1 MANKILEYKNR
12 FRLRV
17 PICESTHDFSR
28 KLDGTL
34 EDIDVYIS
42 CSNGIKVFYAGK
54 GVLELYIPSLQR
66 GHNILK
72 QLYYENINPDNV
84 EVIQKTIIRDG
95 KEVVRTTYNIINK
108 DLYESELKSSKFFYD
123 IRELDSETTFR
134 IHQKDFEK
142 VIPIIKPKTSGAG
155 ISPFS
160 TKNLP
165 KRKYEISDDQLR
177 EYKSINDSI
186 PKSDK
191 LKLSRITSDFIN
203 NIMSKNKQYKSIDMK
218 KLMRKKMLS
227 GKEFIHEEGF
237 WNEYISYLKKR
248 LGEEK

>member
-1 MANKILEYKNR
+1 MANKLLEYKNR

-84 EVIQKTIIRDG
+84 EVIQKTTIRDG

-108 DLYESELKSSKFFYD
+108 DLYESELKTSDFFTD
-123 IRELDSETTFR
+123 IRELDSEVTFR
-134 IHQKDFEK
+134 IRQKDFEK

-177 EYKSINDSI
+177 EYKDINDSV
-186 PKSDK
+186 PKEDK
-191 LKLSRITSDFIN
+191 LKLSKITSDFIH
-203 NIMSKNKQYKSIDMK
+203 NIMAKKRQYKSIDMSN
-218 KLMRKKMLS
+218 LMRKQMLK
-227 GKEFIHEEGF
+227 GKEFIHQQGF
-237 WNEYISYLKKR
+237 WNEYIKYLKKS
-248 LGEEK
+248 LNI

>member
-1 MANKILEYKNR
+1 MNYLMKYKGKY
-12 FRLRV
+12 RLKA
-17 PICESTHDFSR
+17 PYDLNTNNFSR
-28 KLDGTL
+28 KLNGNY

-54 GVLELYIPSLQR
+54 GILELYIPSLQR

-95 KEVVRTTYNIINK
+95 KEVVRTTHNIINK

-134 IHQKDFEK
+134 IHKKDFEK

-177 EYKSINDSI
+177 EYKNINDSI
-186 PKSDK
+186 PQSDK
-191 LKLSRITSDFIN
+191 LKLSRITNDFISN
-203 NIMSKNKQYKSIDMK
+203 VMSKNKQYKSVDMK
-218 KLMRKKMLS
+218 KLMRKKMLN